1 MPRRKKLLR
10 FNLERESLISVA
22 SVLLLLL
29 AVLTLLSFFAQ
40 STTSSFLIQG
50 LVNRFFGW
58 GSILVPFIL
67 AAAGLLSFK
76 RRPQFISLNV
86 FWGLSLFTFSFL
98 ALSHLL
104 FFGGAD
110 SQELARLGQGGGLIG
125 SWFSGFLKKHFSA
138 PGAFFILLSLMI
150 IALLI
155 FFNTSVDAA
164 LGRLGL
170 LLQRLSRLLVRVGAR
185 WLSGKVRRSQP
196 VPMADDRPEAPS
208 ELPLVEALPLPVEPL
223 ARQEKGEMSPPPSP
237 AAVRDETVRQET
249 VKNETVTQI
258 WEYPPL
264 SLLSEAKVAE
274 ANRGDVAKNAATIE
288 KTLDSFGIK
297 ARVVEINLGP
307 AVTQYALESAQG
319 TKIAKIKNLQNDLA
333 LSLASPT
340 GTVRIEAPI
349 PGKSLVGVEVP
360 NLSPSLVTLKA
371 IMQSEAMK
379 SNKSKL
385 SVALGLDVSGS
396 AVVADIRKMPHVL
409 MAGSTGSGKS
419 TLVHAFLA
427 TLLFRC
433 SPEELRFVLVDTKR
447 VELTE
452 YSEMPH
458 LLTPVITEAEKVLS
472 ALKWSIGEM
481 ERRYKLF
488 QNAKVRDID
497 SYNDL
502 SGFQALPYIVILV
515 DELADMM
522 QLAPV
527 EAEKAICR
535 LSQMARATG
544 IHLVLSTQ
552 RPSVDV
558 LTGLI
563 KANVPCRIAFNV
575 TSQIDSRVIIDQTG
589 AEKLLGRGDMLYLPP
604 DSSKPV
610 RIQGV
615 YVHPSEL
622 HAVVDF
628 IKSKNLPPSYEEKVT
643 EEPLVKSIEG
653 SGSDELFDEAV
664 KVICEYERASAS
676 LLQRRLKVG
685 YARAAR
691 LLDEMQSRG
700 IVGPADGSKP
710 REVLIHDPNLILA
723 INE

>member
-1 MPRRKKLLR
+1 MIL
-10 FNLERESLISVA
+10 FSI
-22 SVLLLLL
+22 
-29 AVLTLLSFFAQ
+29 LTLLSFFAQ
-40 STTSSFLIQG
+40 SAMGSFFIQE

-58 GSILVPFIL
+58 GAVLFPLTL
-67 AAAGLLSFK
+67 ATTGLLFFK
-76 RRPQFISLNV
+76 YRPRFITANIPL
-86 FWGLSLFTFSFL
+86 GLSIFTLSFL
-98 ALSHLL
+98 GLIHLL
-104 FFGGAD
+104 FFRGGD
-110 SQELARLGQGGGLIG
+110 SSELAFLGQGGGLIG
-125 SWFSGFLKKHFSA
+125 FWLSDFLKSYFSVL
-138 PGAFFILLSLMI
+138 GALFIFLSALI
-150 IALLI
+150 ISVLI
-155 FFNTSVDAA
+155 FFNTSLDRFLNVVVTAFKKLSQTLRA
-164 LGRLGL
+164 MRSSPSTSSNKKEESEVRKAVMMRGMPEEVVKVITPSVELMPLPSEPVGAEQAKNEKTEEGL
-170 LLQRLSRLLVRVGAR
+170 LKVPVG
-185 WLSGKVRRSQP
+185 
-196 VPMADDRPEAPS
+196 E
-208 ELPLVEALPLPVEPL
+208 EEI
-223 ARQEKGEMSPPPSP
+223 
-237 AAVRDETVRQET
+237 RQET
-249 VKNETVTQI
+249 VKNEVATQI

-264 SLLSEAKVAE
+264 SVLSDTKVTE
-274 ANRGDVAKNAATIE
+274 ANRGDVSKNAATIE

-297 ARVVEINLGP
+297 ARVVEINMGP

-349 PGKSLVGVEVP
+349 PGKSLVGIEVP
-360 NLSPSLVTLKA
+360 NLAPSLVTLKS
-371 IMQSEAMK
+371 ILSSDSMK

-385 SVALGLDVSGS
+385 AVSLGLDVSGS
-396 AVVADIRKMPHVL
+396 PVAADIKRMPHIL

-419 TLVHAFLA
+419 TLIHAFLA

-433 SPEELRFVLVDTKR
+433 SPEELRLILVDTKR

-452 YSEMPH
+452 YNEIPH

-472 ALKWSIGEM
+472 ALKWSMGEM

-497 SYNDL
+497 SYNEL
-502 SGFQALPYIVILV
+502 SGFQALPYIIILV

-527 EAEKAICR
+527 EVEKAICR
-535 LSQMARATG
+535 LAQMARATG

-563 KANVPCRIAFNV
+563 KANIPCRIAFNV
-575 TSQIDSRVIIDQTG
+575 TSQVDSRVIIDQTG
-589 AEKLLGRGDMLYLPP
+589 AEKLLGRGDMLYLPA

-615 YVHPSEL
+615 YVHPIEL
-622 HAVVDF
+622 RSLLNF
-628 IKSKNLPPSYEEKVT
+628 IRSNNIQPTYEEKVT
-643 EEPLVKSIEG
+643 SLSTVRTGIG
-653 SGSDELFDEAV
+653 SSDDDLFADAV
-664 KVICEYERASAS
+664 RAICEYDRASAS

-691 LLDEMQSRG
+691 LLDEMESKG
-700 IVGPADGSKP
+700 IVGSADGSKP
-710 REVLIHDPNLILA
+710 REVLIHDPEVVLKA
-723 INE
+723 DE